1 MSAMFGKPKRAAVIG
16 GSVGGLFAAVLL
28 RQAGWLVDVY
38 DRSATSLIGRG
49 AGITTHPELLEVFA
63 AIGIG
68 LDDLGVRA
76 DRRITLG
83 SDGSVVSEMT
93 VPQIH
98 TSWDRIYRLL
108 LDRIPSENY
117 HLDCGFVRADQ
128 SDDGVRVRLSTG
140 ETVSADLLVGADGF
154 RSAVREQL
162 APEVQPI
169 YSGYVVWRGT
179 PIESR
184 LAPETIESVFP
195 YFAFY
200 FPKAQQV
207 MGYPIA
213 GLDNDLR
220 PGFRRYNWIWY
231 RVVDDAKLKE
241 MCTDETGRYHEF
253 SIAPPLIRKEVI
265 AEMRKDARNILP
277 PQFLDCLNNI
287 DFPFFTPIYDF
298 ISPRM
303 AFGRVALIGD
313 AASVSRPHSGF
324 GVSKA
329 ACDAFAMVKALEGA
343 DDIGAALK
351 SFEPERIAI
360 NGRVV
365 RHGRF
370 LGTALTINS
379 SNREEAKAPQLP
391 VHEHM
396 MRHLAMPNF
405 LHA

>member
-1 MSAMFGKPKRAAVIG
+1 MKAPSGKQRRAVVIG
-16 GSVGGLFAAVLL
+16 GSVGGLFSAVLL

-63 AIGIG
+63 AVGIG
-68 LDDLGVRA
+68 PDDLGIRA

-83 SDGSVVSEMT
+83 HDGSVISEMT

-108 LDRIPSENY
+108 LDRIPNESY
-117 HLDCGFVRADQ
+117 HLDCGFLHADQ
-128 SDDGVRVRLSTG
+128 SDSGVQVQLSNG
-140 ETVSADLLVGADGF
+140 QTVFADLLVGADGF
-154 RSAVREQL
+154 RSAVREQF

-179 PIESR
+179 PVESR
-184 LAPETIESVFP
+184 LAPETQKSIFP

-200 FPKAQQV
+200 FPKQQQV

-220 PGFRRYNWIWY
+220 PGYRRYNWIWY

-241 MCTDETGRYHEF
+241 MCTDETGLHHEF
-253 SIAPPLIRKEVI
+253 TIAPPLIRKAVI
-265 AEMRKDARNILP
+265 AEMRNDARRILP
-277 PQFLDCLNNI
+277 PPFLDCLDNI

-298 ISPRM
+298 TSTRM
-303 AFGRVALIGD
+303 SFGRVALIGD

-329 ACDAFAMVKALEGA
+329 ACDAFAMERALDRI
-343 DDIGAALK
+343 DDVEAALK
-351 SFEPERIAI
+351 SFESERLAV
-360 NGRVV
+360 NGQVV

-370 LGTALTINS
+370 LGTVLAINN
-379 SNREEAKAPQLP
+379 SNREEAKRPNLP
-391 VHEHM
+391 VAEQM

>member
-1 MSAMFGKPKRAAVIG
+1 MNGTSGKPRRAVVIG

-28 RQAGWLVDVY
+28 KQAGWLVDVY
-38 DRSATSLIGRG
+38 DRSPTSLAGRG
-49 AGITTHPELLEVFA
+49 AGITTHPELLEVFD
-63 AIGIG
+63 AIGVG
-68 LDDLGVRA
+68 LDDLGIRA

-83 SDGSVVSEMT
+83 GDGSVISEMA

-128 SDDGVRVRLSTG
+128 SDEGVRVKFSNG
-140 ETVSADLLVGADGF
+140 EIVLADLLVGADGF

-162 APEVQPI
+162 APEVQPV

-184 LAPETIESVFP
+184 LAAETKKSIFP

-200 FPKAQQV
+200 FPKEQQV

-231 RVVDDAKLKE
+231 RVVDDAKLKA
-241 MCTDETGRYHEF
+241 MCTDATGLHHDF

-265 AEMRKDARNILP
+265 AEMRDDARKILP
-277 PQFLDCLNNI
+277 PQFLDCLDNI

-298 ISPRM
+298 ISARM

-329 ACDAFAMVKALEGA
+329 ACDAFAMVKALERT
-343 DDIGAALK
+343 DDVEAALK
-351 SFEPERIAI
+351 SFEPERLKI
-360 NGRVV
+360 NGQVV

-370 LGTALTINS
+370 LGTALTVNN
-379 SNREEAKAPQLP
+379 SNREESKAPELP
-391 VHEHM
+391 VHEQM